1 MRVGIGYD
9 VHRLAPN
16 LRLVLGGV
24 QIPWE
29 KGLEGHSDA
38 DVLLHAVMDALLGA
52 CGMGDIGVHFPDTDE
67 AYRGIS
73 SIKLLQE
80 VKRKIRL
87 NFFEVVNIDATV
99 IAQSP
104 KLLPYMDEMR
114 RNIAAA
120 LDLDPKRVNVKAT
133 TTERLGFEGRGE
145 GIAAQAIASVKE
157 MRRTRFEK
165 RKRVRRAEL

>member
-9 VHRLAPN
+9 VHRLVPDRS
-16 LRLVLGGV
+16 LILGGV
-24 QIPWE
+24 TIPWD
-29 KGLEGHSDA
+29 KGLDGHSDA
-38 DVLLHAVMDALLGA
+38 DVLIHAVMDALLGA

-80 VKRKIRL
+80 VKRKIRS
-87 NFFEVVNIDATV
+87 NFFEVVNIDATI

-104 KLLPYMDEMR
+104 KLSPYMDEMKKK
-114 RNIAAA
+114 IAAA
-120 LDLDPKRVNVKAT
+120 LEVDSNRVNVKAT

-145 GIAAQAIASVKE
+145 GIAAQAIALVKGTQRIE
-157 MRRTRFEK
+157 F
-165 RKRVRRAEL
+165 